1 MANTKLNM
9 HLSDF
14 SESASKTI
22 KPDKQLLLKESFLVS
37 RNDKEKQNGH
47 KAIVL
52 WFTGFSGSGKS
63 TIARKLEKRLFDA
76 GIRTA
81 ILDGDNT
88 RMTINHDLDFSVA
101 GRHENI
107 RRVAEMAKLL
117 NDAGVVVITSFI
129 LPFESDREMARNIIG
144 SDSFKEIFIDA
155 TLEICIERDTKGLY
169 KKALNGDLKD
179 FTGINSP
186 YQVPQNPDLIVPTSL
201 NVPDESVTQI
211 FEWLYTTGMF
221 KFKQ

>member
-1 MANTKLNM
+1 MLNIQ
-9 HLSDF
+9 LPDNSGPVREDL
-14 SESASKTI
+14 
-22 KPDKQLLLKESFLVS
+22 KPDKHLLSKETFLVS
-37 RNDKEKQNGH
+37 RQDKEKLNGH
-47 KAIVL
+47 KAFVL
-52 WFTGFSGSGKS
+52 WFTGLSGSGKS
-63 TIARKLEKRLFDA
+63 TIARKLERRLFDA

-129 LPFESDREMARNIIG
+129 SPFENDREMAKDIIG
-144 SDSFKEIFIDA
+144 SDCFIEIFIDA

-169 KKALNGDLKD
+169 KKAMNGELKD
-179 FTGINSP
+179 FTGISSP
-186 YQVPQNPDLIVPTSL
+186 YQRPLNPAFVVPTSQRL
-201 NVPDESVTQI
+201 PDESVNPI
-211 FEWLYTTGMF
+211 FLWLVES
-221 KFKQ
+221 KLIE

>member
-1 MANTKLNM
+1 MLNK
-9 HLSDF
+9 HFPNITAPGQDPTNQS
-14 SESASKTI
+14 
-22 KPDKQLLLKESFLVS
+22 KQLLARESFLVS
-37 RNDKEKQNGH
+37 RQDKEKLNGH
-47 KAIVL
+47 KAFVL

-88 RMTINHDLDFSVA
+88 RMTINHDLDFSAA

-129 LPFESDREMARNIIG
+129 SPFENDREMAQRIIG
-144 SDSFKEIFIDA
+144 YECFKEIFIDA

-169 KKALNGDLKD
+169 KKAIKGEISD

-186 YQVPQNPDLIVPTSL
+186 YQVPQNPDLSVPTSL
-201 NVPDESVTQI
+201 NIPDESVTQI
-211 FEWLYTTGMF
+211 FEWLSSTGMF
-221 KFKQ
+221 EYKQ

>member
-1 MANTKLNM
+1 MLKKHFTNIAAQVQEPITKG
-9 HLSDF
+9 
-14 SESASKTI
+14 
-22 KPDKQLLLKESFLVS
+22 KQLLSKESFLVS
-37 RNDKEKQNGH
+37 RHDKEKLNGH

-88 RMTINHDLDFSVA
+88 RMTINHDLDFSAA

-117 NDAGVVVITSFI
+117 NDAGVIVITSFI
-129 LPFESDREMARNIIG
+129 SPFESDREMARNIIG
-144 SDSFKEIFIDA
+144 SDCFKEIFIDT

-179 FTGINSP
+179 FTGISSP
-186 YQVPQNPDLIVPTSL
+186 YQVPQNPDLIVPTSH
-201 NVPDESVTQI
+201 NIPEESVSQI
-211 FEWLYTTGMF
+211 FEWFSKTGIF
-221 KFKQ
+221 EL

>member
-1 MANTKLNM
+1 MLKKHIPNIT
-9 HLSDF
+9 
-14 SESASKTI
+14 ASVQEPITQG
-22 KPDKQLLLKESFLVS
+22 KQLLLKESFLVS
-37 RNDKEKQNGH
+37 RQDKEKLNGH
-47 KAIVL
+47 KAFVL

-117 NDAGVVVITSFI
+117 NEAGIVVITSFI
-129 LPFESDREMARNIIG
+129 SPFESDREMARSIIG
-144 SDSFKEIFIDA
+144 SNSFKEILIDT
-155 TLEICIERDTKGLY
+155 TLEICINRDTKGLY
-169 KKALNGDLKD
+169 KKAINGELSD
-179 FTGINSP
+179 FTGISSP
-186 YQVPQNPDLIVPTSL
+186 YQIPQKPDLIVPTSY
-201 NVPDESVTQI
+201 NIPDESVNQI
-211 FEWLYTTGMF
+211 VEWLAG
-221 KFKQ
+221 KGLIEFKQ